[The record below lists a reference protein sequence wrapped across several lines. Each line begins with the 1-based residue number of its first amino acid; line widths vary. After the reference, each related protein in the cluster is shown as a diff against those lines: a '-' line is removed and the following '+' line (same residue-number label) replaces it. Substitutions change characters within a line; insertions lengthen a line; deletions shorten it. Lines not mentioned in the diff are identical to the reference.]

1 MRMIVWLSL
10 MLMGFVAPVAAQAG
24 PVWAVECET
33 GGGSDKCFASHHV
46 LNNGVSFVQLG
57 VGYLGKNNE
66 PTVVARLPVD
76 IALQTPLPVDVD
88 KQRLFNLVP
97 IHCNAAA
104 CFASMVLTAKSLDL
118 LKKSQTLAVAFS
130 LFGDT
135 RVITATIPLADFRTA
150 FESLKK

>member
-1 MRMIVWLSL
+1 
-10 MLMGFVAPVAAQAG
+10 MLMGVVAPVAAQAA
-24 PVWAVECET
+24 PVWAIECET

-46 LNNGVSFVQLG
+46 LNNGASFLQIG

-66 PTVVARLPVD
+66 PIIVGRLPVD
-76 IALQTPLPVDVD
+76 IALQNPMPVDAD

-97 IHCNAAA
+97 VHCNAAA
-104 CFASMVLTAKSLDL
+104 CFASMVLTTKSLDL
-118 LKKSQTLAVAFS
+118 LKKSQTLTVAFS
-130 LFGDT
+130 LFADP